1 MHVEVK
7 SKVIVDTSH
16 DKVKVLYDVQF
27 VSDLGYNLI
36 SIGQLI
42 TDKYS
47 LRFDDNVCVITN
59 KKSGKKVRITMTP
72 NNIFSLDVSNM
83 KNFALA
89 ASAKDDS
96 KLWHLRK
103 YARDLLIK
111 FGLLNCKPA
120 ATLMNIGEKLQLND
134 GAEID
139 DARGFRSLVGGLI
152 YLTHTRSDIT
162 FSVGVISR
170 LCGFTDSDYA
180 GSLDD
185 RQSILAHVLT
195 LDLGVV
201 TWSSK
206 KQATTTSSTSEIE
219 YIVAT
224 LAACQAIWLR
234 KMLAELQNK
243 PRKCNRYIL

>member
-1 MHVEVK
+1 MMNEFEMLDMGLLYYFLGLEVHQ
-7 SKVIVDTSH
+7 SEDE
-16 DKVKVLYDVQF
+16 
-27 VSDLGYNLI
+27 
-36 SIGQLI
+36 
-42 TDKYS
+42 
-47 LRFDDNVCVITN
+47 
-59 KKSGKKVRITMTP
+59 
-72 NNIFSLDVSNM
+72 IFLSQ
-83 KNFALA
+83 
-89 ASAKDDS
+89 
-96 KLWHLRK
+96 RK

-134 GAEID
+134 GAEMD
-139 DARGFRSLVGGLI
+139 NARSFRSLVGGLI

-162 FSVGVISR
+162 FSVSVISR

-195 LDLGVV
+195 LGLGVV

-219 YIVAT
+219 YIAST

-243 PRKCNRYIL
+243 QRKCNRYIL